1 MLAYCLSPALT
12 HSASSSDSLES
23 TSCTS
28 LAAHQQHRYR
38 IQRACSQRERELAFH
53 ILRSPFTIASSTPMA
68 DQHQTHSATFPYMLD
83 GTGIH
88 IDISGSPHGHRSQDQ
103 GHDQGHVQSPAQM
116 SPPNAA
122 GATQSAFMYHPFMD
136 NSQQSYANAM
146 HQASPI
152 VHMNQGQPLTLDP
165 AQLRTPSVG
174 PSRVLTRRQ
183 ARMQAAH
190 PYANAAQEN
199 QQQQQQLNE
208 GFGLFGTDTNSP
220 RQQTPAGFHAS
231 AQLAAGRIGI
241 PDLNIGQI
249 TIPDASTMSPQHPDT
264 PASVTSSTFSH
275 YGFAQYTDNGHSR
288 SASSST
294 HPRSTSP
301 AASVMSAATSLSS
314 GSKTTSGRSRPPASS
329 GSADCISAA
338 SFAPVPSDTTTVKP
352 KRRLQNRQRKEI
364 CQYFIENPNS
374 RQEDIAARWGVER
387 STVSKILKNKH
398 RWLAVSESD
407 DTVQAKHRPPKF
419 ATIELHMQSWLVECR
434 ESKTVISDAMI
445 RAKARELA
453 RELNIPEDKFKASAG
468 WVENYKHRANIKKGI
483 WVGNPSPGVYT
494 DEETEDDGPF
504 LHDLI
509 EERRRKLALD
519 QVDTKRAAQ
528 DAEDGADISSID
540 LESSSVTLNPT
551 GEWSSS
557 MELSFGE
564 SSPTGLQ
571 SRMGVANEVNGQ
583 LDVNQNA
590 SPPQFSTANGFLQQ
604 QIETT
609 QVSWTAN
616 DGPVATNGGGGQSS
630 VSAQEAYSAMDVVV
644 RFVQSQKPTFLNE
657 KERNILTDIKHLIWV
672 SAAQSTS
679 ASAARNAAPAAIAN
693 PVTTAINGPIGN
705 ANAVGTALASSN
717 LALGAEPIAA

>member
-1 MLAYCLSPALT
+1 MLAYSLSPALI
-12 HSASSSDSLES
+12 HSASDSHSPES

-28 LAAHQQHRYR
+28 FAAHQHHRYR
-38 IQRACSQRERELAFH
+38 IQRACSQRERQLAFH

-116 SPPNAA
+116 SPPEGA

-146 HQASPI
+146 HQASPT

-190 PYANAAQEN
+190 PYANVTQEN
-199 QQQQQQLNE
+199 QQQQLNE
-208 GFGLFGTDTNSP
+208 GFGLFGADTNSP
-220 RQQTPAGFHAS
+220 RPQTPAGFHAS
-231 AQLAAGRIGI
+231 AQLVAGRIGI

-249 TIPDASTMSPQHPDT
+249 IIPDASTMSPQHPDT

-275 YGFAQYTDNGHSR
+275 YGFAQYTNNGHSR
-288 SASSST
+288 STSSST

-301 AASVMSAATSLSS
+301 AASVMSAATSFSS
-314 GSKTTSGRSRPPASS
+314 GSKTKTGRSRPPASS
-329 GSADCISAA
+329 GSAGYISAA
-338 SFAPVPSDTTTVKP
+338 SFAPVPSDTTTIKP

-364 CQYFIENPNS
+364 CQYFMENPNS

-445 RAKARELA
+445 RARARELA
-453 RELNIPEDKFKASAG
+453 RELDIPEDKFKASAG

-483 WVGNPSPGVYT
+483 WVGNPSPGVYM
-494 DEETEDDGPF
+494 DEESDDDGP
-504 LHDLI
+504 LLDDLI

-528 DAEDGADISSID
+528 DAENGAGISAID
-540 LESSSVTLNPT
+540 PESSPAALNST

-571 SRMGVANEVNGQ
+571 LGAVNEVNGQ

-590 SPPQFSTANGFLQQ
+590 SPPQFPTANGFQQQ
-604 QIETT
+604 QIENA
-609 QVSWTAN
+609 QVSWTSN
-616 DGPVATNGGGGQSS
+616 GGPVATNGGGGQPS
-630 VSAQEAYSAMDVVV
+630 VSAQEAYSAMDIVV

-705 ANAVGTALASSN
+705 ANAAGAALASSN
-717 LALGAEPIAA
+717 LALGGEPIVA